1 MRDRGIVFNF
11 AYTAMSA
18 ICVVMLFLP
27 YATFTDKEK
36 TRYTIM
42 SSSIGTGIT
51 IIGLFVL
58 GVIFS
63 YFKRKKIVIMISG
76 LGLAFYGIYSFS
88 VISQLR
94 PRLESAAK
102 AIQLLENISS
112 MLGERAVKVSFTITP
127 VYYIFAV
134 CAIIAGGL
142 AVITFITTEDE

>member
-1 MRDRGIVFNF
+1 
-11 AYTAMSA
+11 MSA

-42 SSSIGTGIT
+42 SSSIGTAFT

-88 VISQLR
+88 VISQLS

-127 VYYIFAV
+127 V
-134 CAIIAGGL
+134 
-142 AVITFITTEDE
+142 